1 MNAIVAYELSKRYTI
16 RVAQPEGPRK
26 VEKVAL
32 DAVSFVVPEGEVLGI
47 IGANGAGKSTL
58 LKVLSRITAPTGGR
72 AEVRGRVATLLEVG
86 TGMHPDMTGRE
97 NVFLNGALLGMS
109 RADVALHFDEILDFA
124 GIGNYVDTPI
134 RHYSSG
140 MKLRLAFAVGAHLA
154 ADVMIVDE
162 VLAVGD
168 AEFQERCLGVMR
180 QGNRSGRTT
189 LFVSHNLPVVENLCH
204 RVMWLQ
210 GGRLVRVGPAGEVV
224 RAYLQQAV
232 GGAGTSVQ
240 FAPSPGP
247 VRWLEASAGAP
258 EGGAPVQGERL
269 EIVARIALERSVR
282 QLKVRV
288 AVTTL
293 EGHPVCNLTSADFRR
308 DWSLA
313 PGEYKL
319 RITLSELRLMPRLHQ
334 ISLWLYTSAGKAGE
348 MEILDH
354 RPDALTFQPIEK
366 DVLGT
371 GCRMLPDRGIT
382 WFPAEF
388 SLERP

>member
-1 MNAIVAYELSKRYTI
+1 MNAIVAQELSKRYTI
-16 RVAQPEGPRK
+16 RVAGPEGQRK
-26 VEKVAL
+26 MEKVAL
-32 DAVSFVVPEGEVLGI
+32 DTVSFAVPEGEVLGI

-97 NVFLNGALLGMS
+97 NVYLNGALLGMP
-109 RADVALHFDEILDFA
+109 RAEVARRFEEILDFA

-210 GGRLVRVGPAGEVV
+210 NGRIERLGPADEVV
-224 RAYLQQAV
+224 REYLNHAIARASGSTAFAAPGESSAARFVSASV
-232 GGAGTSVQ
+232 GAL
-240 FAPSPGP
+240 A
-247 VRWLEASAGAP
+247 
-258 EGGAPVQGERL
+258 GGAPVQGEDL
-269 EIVARIALERSVR
+269 AIEARIAVAQPVR
-282 QLKVRV
+282 NLKARV
-288 AVTTL
+288 ILTTL
-293 EGHPVCNLTSADFRR
+293 EGFPVCNLTSADFRR
-308 DWSLA
+308 DWTLE
-313 PGEYKL
+313 PGEYGL
-319 RITLSELRLMPRLHQ
+319 RIVLRDLRLMPQTHQ
-334 ISLWLYTSAGKAGE
+334 ISLALYTSVGYAGE
-348 MEILDH
+348 MDILDQQ
-354 RPDALTFQPIEK
+354 PDCLTFRPIEK

-371 GCRMLPDRGIT
+371 GCLMLADRGIT

-388 SLERP
+388 SLE